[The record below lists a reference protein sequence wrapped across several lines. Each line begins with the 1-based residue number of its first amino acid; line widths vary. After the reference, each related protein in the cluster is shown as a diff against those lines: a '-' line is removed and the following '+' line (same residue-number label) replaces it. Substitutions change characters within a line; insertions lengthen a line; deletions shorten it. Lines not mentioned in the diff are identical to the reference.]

1 MPLRNGLAANGQQ
14 LPRASTRRMTHKLP
28 YNVELVETDD
38 PLHAGQAL
46 DPERE
51 IQELDM
57 LGSSGVYIRRSRER
71 SIAEC
76 VNEDNQNETNRMSVR
91 NCRQN

>member
-14 LPRASTRRMTHKLP
+14 LSHTSTRRITHKLP
-28 YNVELVETDD
+28 YNVELVDTDD

-57 LGSSGVYIRRSRER
+57 LGSSGV
-71 SIAEC
+71 C
-76 VNEDNQNETNRMSVR
+76 T
-91 NCRQN
+91 